1 MTLNV
6 APQERRTIRE
16 LPDELVSQIAAG
28 EVVERP
34 ASVVRELV
42 DNALDAGSTQVGVR
56 LVAGGVRAIL
66 IEDDGGG
73 IEPAELPL
81 ALKRHATSKIRS
93 LDDLESVSTMG
104 FRGEALAA
112 IASVSELAL
121 VSRPIGA
128 AHAQRLDARTGELA
142 PAARAQG
149 TTVEVREL
157 FFSTP
162 ARRKFLKSDSTEL
175 AHCIEAVRRHALVR
189 PAVGFAVWHE
199 GKLVEQWRASDEA
212 QRIRDVLGE
221 DFVEHSRPLAAEIG
235 PIAIHGR
242 VGLPAAARTRSD
254 HQYVYVN
261 GRYVRDRL
269 IAHALRAAYEDVLH
283 GQKQPAYVLFIE
295 IDPARVDVNV
305 HPTKIEVRFRDSG
318 AIHQAV
324 KRAVED
330 VLAPSGATAPG
341 AANAGTG
348 VVGTSFGTPGG
359 FAAAAA
365 AAVERLNGN
374 GAATPGWNAQG
385 LAPARPW
392 ALASDTRGPLAGA
405 TTASLFA
412 RSFGDSSAPA
422 PAAGGVLESGGTAI
436 LEAREPAAPAWARP
450 QGNDEAV
457 AAVARADASDWP
469 LGRAIA
475 QIQGVYVLAENAQGL
490 VVVDMHAAHE
500 RIVYERLKAGAA
512 THDMPTQAL
521 LIPATF
527 AATPAEHALV
537 ETHAETLRALG
548 LDVSPIGPTTLAVRS
563 LPAAL
568 LQADPVDLVRSVLAD
583 LADVDAS
590 SLVQRARDDVLASMA
605 CHGAVRANRRL
616 TLEEMNGL
624 LRQMEATERSDQC
637 NHGRPTWRQVTMKE
651 LDALFLRGR

>member
-1 MTLNV
+1 MSLQN
-6 APQERRTIRE
+6 APSERRTIRE
-16 LPDELVSQIAAG
+16 IPDELVSQIAAG

-42 DNALDAGSTQVGVR
+42 DNALDAGSTQIGVR

-73 IEPAELPL
+73 IEAAELPL

-93 LDDLESVSTMG
+93 LDDLEQVSTMG

-121 VSRPIGA
+121 VSRTPDAG
-128 AHAQRLDARTGELA
+128 HAQRLDARSGELS

-199 GKLVEQWRASDEA
+199 GKLVEQWRAADQA
-212 QRIRDVLGE
+212 QRIRDVLGDE
-221 DFVEHSRPLAAEIG
+221 FVDNSRPLQAEIG

-283 GQKQPAYVLFIE
+283 GQKQPAYVLFIA

-330 VLAPSGATAPG
+330 VLAPSGATTPV
-341 AANAGTG
+341 AAAGTG
-348 VVGTSFGTPGG
+348 ALGTSFGTPGG
-359 FAAAAA
+359 FASAAA

-374 GAATPGWNAQG
+374 GAATPGWNAAG

-392 ALASDTRGPLAGA
+392 ALAGDTRDPLAGA

-412 RSFGDSSAPA
+412 RAFGDSSAPA
-422 PAAGGVLESGGTAI
+422 REGVLDVGGSAVLES
-436 LEAREPAAPAWARP
+436 REAAPAWARP
-450 QGNDEAV
+450 QAGDEAQ

-500 RIVYERLKAGAA
+500 RIVYELS
-512 THDMPTQAL
+512 
-521 LIPATF
+521 LI
-527 AATPAEHALV
+527 H
-537 ETHAETLRALG
+537 
-548 LDVSPIGPTTLAVRS
+548 I
-563 LPAAL
+563 
-568 LQADPVDLVRSVLAD
+568 
-583 LADVDAS
+583 
-590 SLVQRARDDVLASMA
+590 
-605 CHGAVRANRRL
+605 
-616 TLEEMNGL
+616 
-624 LRQMEATERSDQC
+624 
-637 NHGRPTWRQVTMKE
+637 
-651 LDALFLRGR
+651 